1 MKGGVNVSNKKRM
14 GRPPLDDPKAI
25 KLTVRVEAA
34 TMKILD
40 DYCQRNNASRA
51 DGVRAGIQSLRGK

>member
-1 MKGGVNVSNKKRM
+1 M
-14 GRPPLDDPKAI
+14 GRPPLDNPKAI
-25 KLTVRVEAA
+25 KLTVRVEAT

-51 DGVRAGIQSLRGK
+51 DGVRAGIHALKTK